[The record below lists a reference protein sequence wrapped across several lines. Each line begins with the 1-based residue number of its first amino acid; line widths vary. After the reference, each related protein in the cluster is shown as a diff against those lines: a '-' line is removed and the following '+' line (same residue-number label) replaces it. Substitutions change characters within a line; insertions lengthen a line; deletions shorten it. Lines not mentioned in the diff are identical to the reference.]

1 MDKLTRQKRSDNMRR
16 IRSKGMQ
23 PEMEV
28 RRLVHR
34 LGYRYRLHVTRLPG
48 KPDLVFP
55 SRRKIIL
62 VHGCFWHQ
70 HRDRACK
77 IVRTPKSNLSYWG
90 QKLRGNVSRDA
101 QHAKRLRKDGWELLT
116 VWECQTHNPANLAQ
130 EIATFLG

>member
-1 MDKLTRQKRSDNMRR
+1 MRR

-28 RRLVHR
+28 RRLAHR
-34 LGYRYRLHVTRLPG
+34 LGYRYRLHVTKLPG

-77 IVRTPKSNLSYWG
+77 IARTPKSNLSYWE

-101 QHAKRLRKDGWELLT
+101 QYAKRLRKDGWELLT
-116 VWECQTHNPANLAQ
+116 VWECQTHNRAYLAQ
-130 EIATFLG
+130 QISTFLG